1 MTYELNDPVR
11 VIHFA
16 PIDKSE
22 TGLMRGYE
30 LPNLDA
36 ADKFAMDHVGHDEVA
51 WGMSL
56 TKAREMN
63 MQIVTPKVNED
74 GEYVR

>member
-1 MTYELNDPVR
+1 MTDPVR

-22 TGLMRGYE
+22 TRFWRGYE

-36 ADKFAMDHVGHDEVA
+36 ADKFALEFCAADEVA
-51 WGMSL
+51 HGMSL
-56 TKAREMN
+56 TKARQMN
-63 MQIVTPKVNED
+63 MEIITPKTNEY